1 MCNCNIFYIGLDC
14 LYVKLIFLVNLI
26 LLENG
31 LCKISKCVC
40 VKINIFGYFWVEIV
54 YVKIRDFEVI

>member
-1 MCNCNIFYIGLDC
+1 M
-14 LYVKLIFLVNLI
+14 LINVI

-40 VKINIFGYFWVEIV
+40 KKINIFGFFYLEVV
-54 YVKIRDFEVI
+54 YVKLDEFEVRFY